1 MDSPQTSFL
10 ANSSIQESMNDDVNL
25 LSFNR
30 EISDLSS
37 KIGSIIF
44 STKDLH
50 YPYNGHD
57 DEEGEEE
64 TTQSASINGN
74 NSNNN
79 SEKLLKRNKGYK
91 KLYHVPKRIR
101 KAAKQLANILTARPS
116 TAK

>member
-10 ANSSIQESMNDDVNL
+10 ANSSIQESMNDDINL
-25 LSFNR
+25 LSFSR

-37 KIGSIIF
+37 KVGSIVF

-50 YPYNGHD
+50 FPYNGHG
-57 DEEGEEE
+57 EEGEEE

-74 NSNNN
+74 NSNND

-101 KAAKQLANILTARPS
+101 KAAKQLANILTVRPS